1 MELNE
6 LMVFNK
12 LTRLQQ
18 IFLISLNVHECLS
31 CLFGLFHFF
40 FFFGK
45 LLVRN
50 HSVTYSFQTD
60 HAIVYVSV
68 LIDLEKQI
76 YVKMILEDFCPALL
90 EFAYRLYSLLF
101 WNFQSLRSIL

>member
-1 MELNE
+1 MCMSVCLAY
-6 LMVFNK
+6 LACF
-12 LTRLQQ
+12 
-18 IFLISLNVHECLS
+18 IYFL
-31 CLFGLFHFF
+31 
-40 FFFGK
+40 FFGK

-90 EFAYRLYSLLF
+90 EFAYRLYSSLF